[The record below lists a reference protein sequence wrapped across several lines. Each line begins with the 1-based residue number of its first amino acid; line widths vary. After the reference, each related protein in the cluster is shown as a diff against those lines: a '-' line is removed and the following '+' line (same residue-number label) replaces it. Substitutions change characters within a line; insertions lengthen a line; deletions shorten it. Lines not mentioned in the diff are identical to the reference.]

1 MLGSGRR
8 LGAEAQAGWSG
19 APGSVQQGALWGLAG
34 HCVLKPQGC
43 GGGSSPSRPAASS
56 LSGFLQGLMN
66 PIRNTSLKACGEGV
80 ELFS

>member
-1 MLGSGRR
+1 MLGSGRG

-34 HCVLKPQGC
+34 HCVLSPRVAVVGLT
-43 GGGSSPSRPAASS
+43 PSRPAASS

-66 PIRNTSLKACGEGV
+66 PIRNTSLKACGEGI